1 MTTVRI
7 RSETDAEAP
16 PSLTANAGEPRDPQR
31 KLATLFG
38 AVLVALGVVD
48 ASGVLSNE
56 DGRFLGVFRIPPS
69 INAIH
74 VLTGLLGLFLAR
86 YAGGATLFN
95 KLGSVIYLVVTLGGA
110 LGTLT
115 GRAGVDWKT
124 NAFHLLLAAVVGW
137 VGFEGGKRR
146 PT

>member
-1 MTTVRI
+1 MSTATT
-7 RSETDAEAP
+7 TG
-16 PSLTANAGEPRDPQR
+16 TGMANAGEPRDPQK

-38 AVLVALGVVD
+38 TILVALGVVD

-56 DGRFLGVFRIPPS
+56 DRLLGVFRIPPS
-69 INAIH
+69 VNVVH
-74 VLTGLLGLFLAR
+74 VLTGLLGLFLTR

-95 KLGSVIYLVVTLGGA
+95 KVGGVLYLVVSLGGTIGV
-110 LGTLT
+110 LI
-115 GRAGVDWKT
+115 GRDSINWET
-124 NAFHLLLAAVVGW
+124 NAFHLLLAVVVGW